1 VPRPYH
7 CTGYPWLPAIYVA
20 LGSAWALNAAVEKR
34 KETLVGTAIVLLGVP
49 FYLYW
54 KKQRKAGPRSPSA
67 SSTSNV

>member
-1 VPRPYH
+1 MQHAASLDRQQ
-7 CTGYPWLPAIYVA
+7 GK
-20 LGSAWALNAAVEKR
+20 SAVEKR

-54 KKQRKAGPRSPSA
+54 KKQRNTGPRSPSA